1 VAGLRA
7 DELFTCLDRHGVQ
20 YVLIGGLAAVL
31 HGSPLPTL
39 DADICPARTPEN
51 LVRLAAALREIDAR
65 LRTSDTPAGVRFPHD
80 AAFLGQVEL
89 LNLVTAVGD
98 IDLSFTPAGT
108 HGFDDLDRHALPMTI
123 RGITIRVA
131 ALEDI
136 IRSKAAAN
144 RPKDQRSLPTLR
156 LLLDELRKRHQRDE
170 VP

>member
-1 VAGLRA
+1 MAGLRA
-7 DELFTCLDRHGVQ
+7 DELFACLDRYGVQ

-51 LVRLAAALREIDAR
+51 LVRLAEALRELEAR
-65 LRTSDTPAGVRFPHD
+65 IRTSDTPAGVPFPCD
-80 AAFLGQVEL
+80 ADFLGRVDL
-89 LNLVTAVGD
+89 LNLITAAGD
-98 IDLSFTPAGT
+98 VDLSFTPAGT
-108 HGFDDLDRHALPMTI
+108 EGFVDLDQHALPMTL

-156 LLLDELRKRHQRDE
+156 LLLEELRKQKGEDHRS
-170 VP
+170 